1 MTQRFNRLTWGAGGV
16 LASALLLSPLTASAA
31 DTCAGV
37 TMPASENA
45 FGASLVRNGVGVREA
60 TFLKVD
66 VYVAGLYVP
75 HKTRSVEEVL
85 KQDVPKR
92 IVLHFVRDVSRE
104 EMGDALN
111 DALRKNV
118 GDEFGSAHRHL
129 QRFIDKLPPLRKGT
143 QLSLGYRPNHGVELT
158 VDGKT
163 LGTETDDHFANLVF
177 KAWLGPQPPDQ
188 GLKTGLLGGPC
199 G

>member
-1 MTQRFNRLTWGAGGV
+1 MTKPLNIILAASLF
-16 LASALLLSPLTASAA
+16 ASAPLTAAAA

-37 TMPASENA
+37 TLPARSNA
-45 FGASLVRNGVGVREA
+45 FGAELVQNGVGVREA
-60 TFLKVD
+60 TFLNVD

-75 HKTRSVEEVL
+75 HKTASVEQIL
-85 KQDVPKR
+85 KQDAPKL

-118 GDEFGSAHRHL
+118 GDEFAAAHKHL
-129 QRFIDKLPPLRKGT
+129 QRFVDKLPPLRKGT
-143 QLSLGYRPNHGVELT
+143 QLSLAYRPGHGLELT
-158 VDGKT
+158 VNGNA

-177 KAWLGPQPPDQ
+177 RAWLGPRPPDQ
-188 GLKTGLLGGPC
+188 GLKAGLLGAPC
-199 G
+199 S